1 MPGSGQRPFQVAIAS
16 LLAGLIPLGLSTPL
30 QAKTLR
36 AGPFSFSDE
45 RGGFEILAVSGE
57 GTEKDPVV
65 LTERIFGTE
74 PVTLV
79 IRADLSSADDGT
91 VHIAG
96 MFAFAM
102 VKIVIND
109 TPSSWTGFSLEL
121 QEIAGK
127 PSGYFDGLSF
137 DQVTQFRDR
146 LATSDRFADIGVE
159 QEPRDRINFHSG
171 SVTRLDRVTLDFNIT
186 DMTPSAEFYLVQDP
200 EVATA
205 MRATARFAARTDR

>member
-1 MPGSGQRPFQVAIAS
+1 MPGSGQWPFQVAIAS
-16 LLAGLIPLGLSTPL
+16 LLAGSMPLGLSTPL
-30 QAKTLR
+30 VAKTLR
-36 AGPFSFSDE
+36 AGPFTFSDE
-45 RGGFEILAVSGE
+45 RGGFEILSVSGQ

-79 IRADLSSADDGT
+79 IRADATGADDGT
-91 VHIAG
+91 VHFAG

-121 QEIAGK
+121 QEVAGR

-137 DQVTQFRDR
+137 DQVAQFRER

-171 SVTRLDRVTLDFNIT
+171 SVTRHDRVALDFNIT
-186 DMTPSAEFYLVQDP
+186 DMTPRREFYLIQDP
-200 EVATA
+200 EVATV
-205 MRATARFAARTDR
+205 MRASPRFAARTDR